1 MVELHVWGNDGEIS
15 VISPECIASAW
26 LLSMKKLPDLVIVT
40 SNNTNFSDIGQLPVL
55 IDGEKKYNGYKQICR
70 YIDNVAGNTG
80 SQTDQLLDSSL
91 ISLLLEKFEV
101 LNQYNLYV
109 NSQNYEKFT
118 RKLFQNYLP
127 FPMMY
132 NQPLKY
138 YNYARDQVKLLGL
151 GPSKTGFF
159 SFSSNEPVAMTETLN
174 DDIEDEEN
182 EQVALSGLH
191 ERQLLRKAKEK
202 GVIQESKNSLRCLNL
217 IHHYLE
223 QILDIYKTNEP
234 VKRTNHRVLLIAY
247 MACFNYGKLPDGFI
261 GRYLNEKYGDLVK
274 ELENEKQTLTYTTR
288 PATSYESPSLI
299 NEVKYVAGLV
309 KY

>member
-1 MVELHVWGNDGEIS
+1 LHVWGNDGEIS

-26 LLSMKKLPDLVIVT
+26 LLSMKKLPNLVIVT
-40 SNNTNFSDIGQLPVL
+40 SNNTNFSDIGRLPVL
-55 IDGEKKYNGYKQICR
+55 IDGENKYNGYKQICK
-70 YIDNVAGNTG
+70 YIDNVVGNTR

-91 ISLLLEKFEV
+91 ISLMLEKFEI

-159 SFSSNEPVAMTETLN
+159 SFSSNEPVAMTETFN

-182 EQVALSGLH
+182 DQIALSGLH
-191 ERQLLRKAKEK
+191 ERQLLRKAKER

-223 QILDIYKTNEP
+223 HIIDIYKTNDCG
-234 VKRTNHRVLLIAY
+234 VKTTNHRILLIAY
-247 MACFNYGKLPDGFI
+247 VTCFNYEKLPDGFI
-261 GRYLNEKYGDLVK
+261 SRYLNDKYGDLVK
-274 ELENEKQTLTYTTR
+274 ELVNEKQKLEYSTT
-288 PATSYESPSLI
+288 PATSYETPSLV
-299 NEVKYVAGLV
+299 NEVKYLAGLV